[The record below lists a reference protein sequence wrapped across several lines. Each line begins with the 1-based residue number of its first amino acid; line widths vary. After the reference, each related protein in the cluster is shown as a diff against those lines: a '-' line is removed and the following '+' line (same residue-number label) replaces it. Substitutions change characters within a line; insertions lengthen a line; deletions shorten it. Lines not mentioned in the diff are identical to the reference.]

1 MSDTNELDDTEKL
14 VFLWK
19 SYLGFPNTNES
30 LPFYSEVNVPY
41 NNYVFGGD
49 LLLNDIPENSTYTQ
63 TNIKN
68 DLNLTSNSISHNDCV
83 VQNDNQTPNLIR
95 KFVKLKLIPIPNS
108 NDANGNFRGWYVLD
122 NVGTNILQNSIQ
134 FNIKKTPD
142 SQPYPYKL
150 FTSGSNS
157 SDAVLTER
165 LINVE
170 NGNWIFDV
178 KNGVLNFPDVPTSTG
193 FSLTQDAN
201 LYLSF
206 FKYVGP
212 KGIQNFGGSKWE
224 ESKTNAD
231 NIYYSDGN
239 VGIGTDNP
247 TALLDVCGNAI
258 IRNDLTVSK
267 INSSNGILNVTGQD
281 TSFSKTSFVR
291 NIYPVSISRGTQGGA
306 LLLNT
311 GEVKTWGNGGQGR
324 LGNNSTANSSQ
335 LVSVS
340 SGTSHYD
347 GTNAISI
354 SCGADH
360 KAIVLSNGA
369 VVTFGNGSS
378 GKLGDGN
385 EGEKSTPVNV
395 VNGGSFDGTNAIGVS
410 CGTNHTAVLLKD
422 GRVVTFGSHDNGQLG
437 NGANTMTQYSGP
449 FISNT
454 PVNVATT
461 GGYDGTNAISI
472 SCGDNYT
479 AILLNTGQVVC
490 FGGNDWGQL
499 GDETYSNRTSPVAV
513 KASAGYDG
521 SNAVGVSCGE
531 KHTAILLN
539 TGKVVTFG
547 RGQDGQLGDNTSL
560 PSYGHKKNLA
570 IAVVSGNGYSQNNAI
585 RVACGEHNT
594 GILLNNGKVV
604 TFGGNGVGQL
614 GIGSNVPN
622 MKSSPQAVSI
632 EGGYEQ
638 NNAIDLCF
646 GSKNLSILLD
656 DGKMISCGTQLYGSL
671 ADNGPIVVDSS
682 SDNEALI
689 LQATYDSANN
699 IAAIFNIENNN
710 LQYKL
715 KINNLHS
722 SVNSISYTNLD
733 DFYNNNM
740 SNLQDFL
747 YYESNYK
754 LNLFT
759 HPIKNRSV
767 ELEIKS
773 YWSEINSNYT
783 SIDTDNS
790 LYFNCENFKL
800 NTDGL
805 TVNNNVGIG
814 TTNPPSKLSVNGK
827 ISLGYEGSTNTT
839 WTDETNGPFYGPSIF
854 SSNFTSGG
862 LYPFTTYGNLCLQ
875 SRTRNSEGIVFAT
888 GEAPTARM
896 VIDGTGNVG
905 IGTTNPQNRLHVN
918 GGVTIGA
925 TNGAHLEM
933 KENEINCTGGLFL
946 QYPSGSGNLILCNGG
961 GNVGIGTSIPSE
973 KLDVKG
979 TILGVN
985 LVAST
990 NVLVHNG
997 HCYCPTSGKT
1007 MNVYSA
1013 GEDTIL
1019 GGSHNVQ
1026 IPNKLFVTGGIHS
1039 TNNTITNLELYG
1051 TSGQSNAQAYFH
1063 GASYGL
1069 RVRTNNTTTNYAAH
1083 ISGAGSGYGLVV
1095 QSNNKVGIGTN
1106 NTDYPLHVFSSL
1118 TQTGVY
1124 AGFSP
1129 AYNNDISY
1137 FSYGQG
1143 GTLGYYVGPGTMEF
1157 RGGVSIYTVGGIVS
1171 EGSFIAISDER
1182 IKTNIIDVPDNLH

>member
-41 NNYVFGGD
+41 NNYVFAGD
-49 LLLNDIPENSTYTQ
+49 LLLNEIPESSTYVAN
-63 TNIKN
+63 NIKAH
-68 DLNLTSNSISHNDCV
+68 LNLTSDSISHNDCV

-122 NVGTNILQNSIQ
+122 NTGTNILQNSIQ
-134 FNIKKTPD
+134 FNIKKTPE

-150 FTSGSNS
+150 FTSDSNS
-157 SDAVLTER
+157 GDAVLTER

-170 NGNWIFDV
+170 NGNWIFDI

-193 FSLTQDAN
+193 FSLKQDAN

-224 ESKTNAD
+224 ENKTNAD

-247 TALLDVCGNAI
+247 TSLLDVCGNAL

-281 TSFSKTSFVR
+281 TSFSKTSLVR
-291 NIYPVSISRGTQGGA
+291 NIYPVSISRGTEGGA

-340 SGTSHYD
+340 PGTSHYN
-347 GTNAISI
+347 GSNAISI
-354 SCGADH
+354 SCGEDH

-369 VVTFGNGSS
+369 VVTFGNGSA
-378 GKLGDGN
+378 GKLGYGSEDSKN
-385 EGEKSTPVNV
+385 TPVNV
-395 VNGGSFDGTNAIGVS
+395 VNGDGGFFNGTNAIGVS

-422 GRVVTFGSHDNGQLG
+422 GRVVTFGSHDKGQLG
-437 NGANTMTQYSGP
+437 NGANTRDQYNIP
-449 FISNT
+449 FSSKK

-461 GGYDGTNAISI
+461 GGYDGNAISI

-490 FGGNDWGQL
+490 FGGNDLGQL
-499 GDETYSNRTSPVAV
+499 GDETYSTRTSPVAV

-547 RGQDGQLGDNTSL
+547 KGEYGQLGDNTSL

-585 RVACGEHNT
+585 RVACGAHNT

-604 TFGGNGVGQL
+604 TFGENGFGQL
-614 GIGSNVPN
+614 GIGTNVPN
-622 MKSSPQAVSI
+622 MKSSPQAVSTG
-632 EGGYEQ
+632 GGYQQ

-656 DGKMISCGTQLYGSL
+656 DGKMVSCGTQIYGSL
-671 ADNGPIVVDSS
+671 ADGESLFIPSNYGT
-682 SDNEALI
+682 NALT
-689 LQATYDSANN
+689 LQATNDSANN

-740 SNLQDFL
+740 SNLQEFL

-759 HPIKNRSV
+759 HPINNQTQ
-767 ELEIKS
+767 ELEIGLLWSVKNPNYS
-773 YWSEINSNYT
+773 Y
-783 SIDTDNS
+783 
-790 LYFNCENFKL
+790 LK
-800 NTDGL
+800 
-805 TVNNNVGIG
+805 
-814 TTNPPSKLSVNGK
+814 
-827 ISLGYEGSTNTT
+827 
-839 WTDETNGPFYGPSIF
+839 TNGVECI
-854 SSNFTSGG
+854 TM
-862 LYPFTTYGNLCLQ
+862 
-875 SRTRNSEGIVFAT
+875 NSV
-888 GEAPTARM
+888 
-896 VIDGTGNVG
+896 GNVG
-905 IGTTNPQNRLHVN
+905 IGTTPPTNSERLHVHGN
-918 GGVTIGA
+918 VHATGFIQAATDVWGNNVKVNNQLTIGA
-925 TNGAHLEM
+925 TNSAQIVM
-933 KENEINCTGGLFL
+933 KTNEINCDEGLHL
-946 QYPSGSGNLILCNGG
+946 QYQTGSENLSLCNGG
-961 GNVGIGTSIPSE
+961 GNVGIGTDNPQTKLHVKNGRITVEGYVSE
-973 KLDVKG
+973 PC
-979 TILGVN
+979 GV
-985 LVAST
+985 
-990 NVLVHNG
+990 
-997 HCYCPTSGKT
+997 
-1007 MNVYSA
+1007 
-1013 GEDTIL
+1013 
-1019 GGSHNVQ
+1019 
-1026 IPNKLFVTGGIHS
+1026 
-1039 TNNTITNLELYG
+1039 LELINYNTNINYIFTEG
-1051 TSGQSNAQAYFH
+1051 NNLHGQIGDLVFQTAYSNKNFIFDR
-1063 GASYGL
+1063 G
-1069 RVRTNNTTTNYAAH
+1069 N
-1083 ISGAGSGYGLVV
+1083 
-1095 QSNNKVGIGTN
+1095 VGIGTN
-1106 NTDYPLHVFSSL
+1106 NPENLLHVNGGVTIGASNGAYIVMKTNEINCDEGLNLQYQTDSGNLSL
-1118 TQTGVY
+1118 CNGGGTVAIGTTPPTNSERLHVHGNVY
-1124 AGFSP
+1124 ATGFI
-1129 AYNNDISY
+1129 YY
-1137 FSYGQG
+1137 R
-1143 GTLGYYVGPGTMEF
+1143 GY
-1157 RGGVSIYTVGGIVS
+1157 
-1171 EGSFIAISDER
+1171 
-1182 IKTNIIDVPDNLH
+1182 K